1 MRLGLHIGTFTWD
14 GGPTKMS
21 STLAELATLAED
33 VGFDNL
39 TVMDHVWQIAING
52 PKEWDMLEGYTA
64 LGYLAAITK
73 RVRLMTLVTGVTYRS
88 PGLLAKEVTTLDV
101 LSNGRAALGI
111 GAGWNAEEAAGLG
124 LGFAPLAQ
132 RFEMLEEALQICL
145 QMWSDNDGP
154 YEGKHYQLESTLNVP
169 QSIKRPRPP
178 IMVAGGGEKKTLR
191 MVAQYADACNIGVQP
206 GFDDEAPKH
215 KLDVLRQHCA
225 DLGRDYDQISKTA
238 LYRLDLGENGE
249 KVPALLEDLHRLHEL
264 GFDGVHSGVKNAG
277 SLTPIEIIGKEII
290 PVMSQW

>member
-1 MRLGLHIGTFTWD
+1 MKLGLHIGTFTWD
-14 GGPTKMS
+14 GGPTKLS

-39 TVMDHVWQIAING
+39 TVMDHVWQISING

-145 QMWSDNDGP
+145 QMWSDNNGP

-191 MVAQYADACNIGVQP
+191 MVAQYADACNLFSTSPEEV
-206 GFDDEAPKH
+206 KR
-215 KLDVLRQHCA
+215 KLDILRGHCDA
-225 DLGRDYDQISKTA
+225 VGRDYDSIQKT
-238 LYRLDLGENGE
+238 
-249 KVPALLEDLHRLHEL
+249 
-264 GFDGVHSGVKNAG
+264 
-277 SLTPIEIIGKEII
+277 IIGRVDPEGDVSEFLSAMEQYAALGVSLVEVAPSMPDPARFVTLLGDKVVRPLASIG
-290 PVMSQW
+290 

>member
-1 MRLGLHIGTFTWD
+1 MAAHMKLGLHIGTFTWD

-33 VGFDNL
+33 VGFENL

-124 LGFAPLAQ
+124 LGFAPRPSVSRCSRRRCRSAC
-132 RFEMLEEALQICL
+132 RCGRTTTDRTRA
-145 QMWSDNDGP
+145 
-154 YEGKHYQLESTLNVP
+154 STT
-169 QSIKRPRPP
+169 SSRAR
-178 IMVAGGGEKKTLR
+178 
-191 MVAQYADACNIGVQP
+191 
-206 GFDDEAPKH
+206 
-215 KLDVLRQHCA
+215 
-225 DLGRDYDQISKTA
+225 
-238 LYRLDLGENGE
+238 
-249 KVPALLEDLHRLHEL
+249 
-264 GFDGVHSGVKNAG
+264 
-277 SLTPIEIIGKEII
+277 
-290 PVMSQW
+290 

>member
-1 MRLGLHIGTFTWD
+1 
-14 GGPTKMS
+14 
-21 STLAELATLAED
+21 
-33 VGFDNL
+33 
-39 TVMDHVWQIAING
+39 
-52 PKEWDMLEGYTA
+52 
-64 LGYLAAITK
+64 
-73 RVRLMTLVTGVTYRS
+73 
-88 PGLLAKEVTTLDV
+88 
-101 LSNGRAALGI
+101 
-111 GAGWNAEEAAGLG
+111 
-124 LGFAPLAQ
+124 
-132 RFEMLEEALQICL
+132 
-145 QMWSDNDGP
+145 MWSDNDGP

-225 DLGRDYDQISKTA
+225 DLGRDYDEISKTA

-249 KVPALLEDLHRLHEL
+249 NVPALLEDLHRLHEL

-277 SLTPIEIIGKEII
+277 SLTPIETIGKEII